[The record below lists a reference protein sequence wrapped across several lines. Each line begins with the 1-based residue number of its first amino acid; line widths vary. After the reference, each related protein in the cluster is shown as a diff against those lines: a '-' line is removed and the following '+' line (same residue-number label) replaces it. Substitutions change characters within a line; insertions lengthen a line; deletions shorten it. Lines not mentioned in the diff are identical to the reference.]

1 MVEDILTYAIELGWL
16 QWSAFALNLGYVVLA
31 ARNNIWCWPVGLVG
45 VILLFFIYVDAR
57 LFSDAT
63 LQVFYMIMSVYGWL
77 QWRKQSEGKGEKGI
91 ETWTLRRHLPLLSIG
106 LICAVLLGYFWQI
119 YGGAL
124 PFVDALTTTFSII
137 ATFLVAHKVLE
148 NWIYWILID
157 AICIY
162 VYWVRD
168 IHLISILFILY
179 TLMAIYGLLSWYRMY
194 KIQGGKTTAL

>member
-1 MVEDILTYAIELGWL
+1 MDEILTYAIELGWL

-31 ARNNIWCWPVGLVG
+31 ARNNIWCWPVGLIG

-77 QWRKQSEGKGEKGI
+77 QWRKQSESNDEKGI
-91 ETWTLRRHLPLLSIG
+91 STWILRKHLPLLGTG
-106 LICAVLLGYFWQI
+106 LICAVLLGYFWKI

-124 PFVDALTTTFSII
+124 PFIDALTTTFSII

-148 NWIYWILID
+148 NWIYWIVID

-168 IHLISILFILY
+168 IPLIAFLFVLY
-179 TLMAIYGLLSWYRMY
+179 TLMAIYGLVSWHKMYRV
-194 KIQGGKTTAL
+194 QAPVTDEF